1 MKKKCS
7 TYVLELVGFQTVV
20 ILPRKAACKIESNK
34 ILEMFFRGIFLSHDF
49 FSLLFIC
56 GLALQVYSKLFSNL
70 RENKFEFKKE
80 IEVVTMMHT

>member
-1 MKKKCS
+1 M
-7 TYVLELVGFQTVV
+7 V

-34 ILEMFFRGIFLSHDF
+34 ILEMFFPRIFLSHDF
-49 FSLLFIC
+49 FSTSTYLWACLT
-56 GLALQVYSKLFSNL
+56 VYSKLFSNL